1 MSKLQISVEKS
12 YGECKIVVT
21 NRSMHSGEW
30 GAFLRSVQAVL
41 SSFVDPEPP
50 PELEQRYVVVDESEG
65 LDKYIGRWSGG
76 ALCHCRHVE
85 RGDGIVV
92 AANSQS
98 VAEGLAAQARAERGW
113 CCEVRPWPEPPV
125 AVKFA
130 VRDRDGALWHYNRNV
145 SFGAYDDA
153 ICDSDRKPDMT
164 RDEAERLIG
173 RLNGYEPYVA
183 VGFDPDGNEV
193 ARDKGD

>member
-1 MSKLQISVEKS
+1 MNINEADFREYLECVDKFARAVTGKPLSEFAEKPPVE
-12 YGECKIVVT
+12 
-21 NRSMHSGEW
+21 
-30 GAFLRSVQAVL
+30 
-41 SSFVDPEPP
+41 PER
-50 PELEQRYVVVDESEG
+50 RYVVVDESKG
-65 LDKYIGRWSGG
+65 LHRYIGRSRRG

-113 CCEVRPWPEPPV
+113 HCEVREWPEPPV

-130 VRDRDGALWHYNRNV
+130 VRDRDGSLWHYNRNV
-145 SFGAYDDA
+145 SLGAYDDA

-173 RLNGYEPYVA
+173 RLNGYKPYTV
-183 VGFDPDGNEV
+183 VGFDKYGNEV
-193 ARDKGD
+193 EN